1 MEQEKLIQ
9 EGGRV
14 DRRAGDTDCSQ
25 FFMMW
30 DFETKVLMTKK
41 ATQRE
46 RRMMCAVS
54 S

>member
-1 MEQEKLIQ
+1 MEQEKNIQ
-9 EGGRV
+9 EGRRV
-14 DRRAGDTDCSQ
+14 DRRARDTDCSQ

-30 DFETKVLMTKK
+30 DFETTVLMRKK

-46 RRMMCAVS
+46 SRMMCAVS